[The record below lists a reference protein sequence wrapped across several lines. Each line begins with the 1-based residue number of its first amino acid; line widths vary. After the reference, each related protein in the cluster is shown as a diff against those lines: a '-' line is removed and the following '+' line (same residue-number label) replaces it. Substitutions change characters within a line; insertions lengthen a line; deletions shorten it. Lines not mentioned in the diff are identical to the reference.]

1 MEQPAESTN
10 WEGYRALPEDQ
21 RWELIDGQ
29 LYQMSSSPRFIH
41 QALVGSFHL
50 EMALALK
57 GKRCQVY
64 LSPLDVKL
72 SEINAVQPDLLVL
85 CDRSMIKDT
94 HIEGPPSLV
103 VEILSPSSYR
113 HDRVRKLG
121 LYARFAIQEYW
132 IVTPEPATLE
142 VLVWDA
148 GSYRVSGSYRP
159 PGLFRSPTIPEL
171 ELDLTALFEPS
182 GPDPDDEV
190 REAAPEYVAEL
201 LRAGG

>member
-1 MEQPAESTN
+1 MEQSAESTN
-10 WEGYRALPEDQ
+10 WDTYRALPDDQ

-41 QALVGSFHL
+41 QALVGSFYL
-50 EMALALK
+50 EMALALR
-57 GKRCQVY
+57 GKPCQVY

-72 SEINAVQPDLLVL
+72 NELNAVQPDLLVL
-85 CDRSMIKDT
+85 CDRSLIKDT
-94 HIEGPPSLV
+94 HIEGAPSLV

-121 LYARFAIQEYW
+121 LYSRFGIKEYW

-148 GSYRVSGSYRP
+148 GSYRVAGSYRP
-159 PGLFRSPTIPEL
+159 HGRFRSPTIAD
-171 ELDLTALFEPS
+171 LDLDLQALFSPA
-182 GPDPDDEV
+182 GPGPADEV
-190 REAAPEYVAEL
+190 RETTPEYLAEL
-201 LRAGG
+201 LQT